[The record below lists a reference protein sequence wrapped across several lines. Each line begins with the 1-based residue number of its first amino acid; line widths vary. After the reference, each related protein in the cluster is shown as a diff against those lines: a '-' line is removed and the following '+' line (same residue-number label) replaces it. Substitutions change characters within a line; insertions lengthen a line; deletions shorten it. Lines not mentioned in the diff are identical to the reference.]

1 MAINFNVAPYFDD
14 YDDTKKFLRVLF
26 RPGYAVQAR
35 ELTQLQTILQDQVS
49 RFGDHIFKN
58 GSMVVPGSVNVDNQ
72 VHFAKLED
80 LYNSESV
87 KSYLTQFRSKIITGV
102 TSGVKALVVDTSEC
116 GCMVPGDSDIATLYF
131 KIESTAEDGVTK
143 RFIPGETLTALASDN
158 TTTNNY
164 RLTTNQVGD
173 ISVQIKTFGDTG
185 NVGTSYTNSESSDVL
200 GYGYGVEVK
209 QGIYFIDGFFVQNEE
224 LHLYIGRFTNTPTAR
239 VGFEVLEQ
247 IVTPEDDTSLNDNAQ
262 GSNNYAAPGAHRYK
276 IDLALKRLAL
286 NTTDSVKFV
295 ELLRVQDGRVQ
306 HKVEKTSYAELEK
319 TFARRTYD
327 ESGNYEVNKFRLS
340 VREHLDDGVN
350 NGVYDPRPTTGALT
364 DKIYGNTDQIALV
377 VDPGKAYVQG
387 YEVEGTITQYIAVD
401 KARPINGVENGHIVR
416 LDDQPVG
423 TPVGN
428 YALIDT
434 IRGVP
439 DISTFDIVYLWD
451 GSDPWVTAPTAGT
464 STNVG
469 KTGLVGTAR
478 IRSFQLHSA
487 SQTANSHYKMSF
499 FDIQME
505 EGKTFERDAKWM
517 TDAGLTGT
525 INFYANLAQY
535 GSGGVLVNGT
545 ASGTSGSPTITGYGT
560 KFLTD
565 FKIGDAVV
573 LGGNFVGFVISI
585 ASQTELTIDSNLT
598 VAQAGTGGAQTLTRG
613 DSRLY
618 DVEYDTLLFKT
629 GYQNTKTLRGKDPL
643 TGQDTVK
650 SSTHTVRRTV
660 TASADAVTSDW
671 SFTLTNVNE
680 FFLSDQDLSNYSLF
694 DNVTKQIVS
703 LTSAMISFDDDANR
717 KTITI
722 SGALAGLTTS
732 RSYTLITS
740 ILQAGVQ
747 AAEKI
752 KTSTAYT
759 ATILTKKNV
768 TAKNVILPHA
778 DVLQVTEVLM
788 TPGDYAAFNSANSV
802 DITNNFTLDSGQ
814 RATHYQAGALVLK
827 EGAPVPTG
835 ALQVKY
841 RYFAYSGSGNYFSAD
856 SYNTT
861 IDYED
866 IPSFKVRANDGTI
879 EEVFLHD
886 VIDYR
891 PVISGLNSFTPEIP
905 KIGTDYNTSLAY
917 YLPRFDKVVL
927 DSVGRINV
935 IAGVPALDPKE
946 PEDPKEG
953 MVLATLMLPAYT
965 KSSNDVKVY
974 QRDNRRYT
982 MRDIG
987 KLERRISN
995 LEYYVS
1001 LNLLE
1006 RETEQL
1012 SIKDATT
1019 GIDRFK
1025 NGFIVDQF
1033 TGHGIGEVK
1042 HPDYKIAVD
1051 TAKRELRPMH
1061 FTSALEVI
1069 EDLESAQQRATRD
1082 YQRTGDLIT
1091 LPYTESLFIFNPNSS
1106 RSIDVNPYKIGA
1118 FKGEVIL
1125 SPEGDNWKDTDRR
1138 PDLQVQDDNGYDAIR
1153 FMAEQLGVTGTQW
1166 GEWQNNWTGTSTST
1180 RTYQTG
1186 DPNRRRQTVRGYQ
1199 ETITTQTGTA
1209 SREGIR
1215 TSVSGETNAI
1225 DYGDRVVDISYLP
1238 YMRARP
1244 VLFAV
1249 KNLKA
1254 DTRFYAFFD
1263 DKRVDAEHIRPAD
1276 VFKVT
1281 QIVGATNI
1289 NFDPTFVSQTI
1300 LADDPARTYNGVIE
1314 PAFGSGDIIKNTTHT
1329 PTVVQT
1335 ISNITNPLGASSFT
1349 MTVGDATGILPGHH
1363 VFLYNFDAA
1372 RPNPSVSS
1380 YFTEQNRTQ
1389 TTLTTIDNTHSKQL
1403 NRRYFKVTGVSGTT
1417 LTLASIDGSIIDA
1430 FDSYATTNYP
1440 AGDGGRLLRL
1450 QASGVVAF
1458 SGVED
1463 SSTVIDIHVVNI
1475 KNGFAV
1481 GEQLTG
1487 EADLGSG
1494 ARNRVTITSINGGT
1508 STTTAPTMKAIGDPI
1523 RTDSW
1528 GSAVGVF
1535 NLPAETFRTGERS
1548 FKLID
1553 NISNSDANFDS
1564 KGFATYYSTGM
1575 SLQKERT
1582 VVNSRDVRFVQ
1593 DRLYESI
1600 PIRRTSTSTRLL
1612 YSYWTGHD
1620 PVAQTF
1626 VVSSLG
1632 GAFISSVDLY
1642 FQETGNRPVT
1652 VELRT
1657 TNSGVPTSKII
1668 PFTTVT
1674 KDPSQISVSDDGSAA
1689 TRFTFDSPIY
1699 LQDNETYALVVKTDE
1714 PGAKVFI
1721 SELGKTDLQ
1730 TNNIITSQPLT
1741 GSLYLSQNSREFEI
1755 NPLLDLKFSMNKCV
1769 FDTNASANVELKS
1782 TVPVVMSLPENPF
1795 EFTPNSNYVRVSH
1808 PNHGFVS
1815 GDLVVISGV
1824 NDGYYGANSS
1834 TLGASD
1840 DLLNGSHLVVATGMT
1855 KDSYLIQLQT
1865 TDSSGNSLLSGTNA
1879 NFVKGNYGGATVKAT
1894 RQLYMDYMF
1903 LKSNDLNFQDTSI
1916 KWYVNAED
1924 TSGTRTGV
1932 LPIVANED
1940 YVFDSRK
1947 VIKSFE
1953 NQRVVTTTPL
1963 LKSPSLQLH
1972 AIISSDNE
1980 NVSPVIDMQKLAVYA
1995 IQNLVDNKSAS
2006 DLNVAEID
2014 TVTLIEDGS
2023 VVDTDTYVIGSGTI
2037 TVNTAS
2043 ASVTGSGT
2051 AFTTQVKVGET
2062 LRIGNDAVGVV
2073 DVINSDTDLDLTTNS
2088 LVTSSNSAYKIVAR
2102 GWLEFENVNGAGV
2115 IRTWVDAADNIL
2127 QNAQIGS
2134 QLNIAG
2140 VWANKINGTYL
2151 INNVTES
2158 TDASRYAGSA
2168 DGNKVEITLDSS
2180 FYNFPSIAYLNLVND
2195 WIELQLQGSQTSN
2208 VASQS
2213 ISSTNDNTAWIEAGD
2228 EIVSSTVYEVVN
2240 PDGGSEERLERK
2252 VIGTVQSVASGS
2264 ITLTSNA
2271 TITITQAMFVR
2282 KPNLN
2287 WSINELVSFVDDFSP
2302 SGATNLANYV
2312 TRPLSLATSADSIRV
2327 MFDAAI
2333 PQNTDIKVY
2342 YRVWNGD
2349 KNLNQIRWNDAG
2361 FTSLTK
2367 SAVDFFTEREI
2378 NVSGITDFTNLQVKF
2393 VMKSSNT
2400 VYIPKIKNLRVV
2412 AHS

>member
-1 MAINFNVAPYFDD
+1 MAINFNVTPYFDD
-14 YDDTKKFLRVLF
+14 YNDANKFLRVLF

-80 LYNSESV
+80 LFNNESV
-87 KSYLTQFRSKIITGV
+87 KSYLTQFRSKVITGV

-116 GCMVPGDSDIATLYF
+116 GCMVAGDSTIATLYF
-131 KIESTAEDGVTK
+131 KIQSTAEDGVTK
-143 RFIPGETLTALASDN
+143 RFIPGETLTALAIDN
-158 TTTNNY
+158 TTTANY

-173 ISVQIKTFGDTG
+173 FSVQIRTFGDTG
-185 NVGTSYTNSESSDVL
+185 NVGTSYSENESSDVL
-200 GYGYGVEVK
+200 GYGYAVEVK
-209 QGIYFIDGFFVQNEE
+209 QGIYFIDGFFVQNDE
-224 LHLYIGRFTNTPTAR
+224 LHLYIGRFNNKPTAR

-262 GSNNYAAPGAHRYK
+262 GSNNFAAPGAHRYK
-276 IDLALKRLAL
+276 IDLLLKRLSL
-286 NTTDSVKFV
+286 NTTDSVKFI
-295 ELLRVQDGRVQ
+295 ELLRVVDGRVQ
-306 HKVEKTSYAELEK
+306 HKIEKTSYAEIEK

-340 VREHLDDGVN
+340 IREHLDNGTN
-350 NGVYDPRPTTGALT
+350 NGVYDLRPSVGALT
-364 DKIYGNTDQIALV
+364 DKTYGNADQIALV

-387 YEVEGTITQYIAVD
+387 YEVEGTITQYVAIN
-401 KARPINGVENGHIVR
+401 KARPIGLNEGGHIVR
-416 LDDQPVG
+416 LDDQPIG

-428 YALIDT
+428 YALVDT
-434 IRGVP
+434 VRGVP
-439 DISTFDIVYLWD
+439 DIDDFGLVYLWN
-451 GSDPWVTAPTAGT
+451 GTTPWSSAPTVGS
-464 STNVG
+464 STNAG

-478 IRSFQLHSA
+478 IRSFQLHSSVYA
-487 SQTANSHYKMSF
+487 SDAHYKMSF

-505 EGKTFERDAKWM
+505 EGFTFERDAKWI
-517 TDAGLTGT
+517 TDAGNTGT

-535 GSGGVLVNGT
+535 GSGGVIVNGN
-545 ASGTSGSPTITGYGT
+545 AAGTSGNPTITGFGT

-565 FKIGDAVV
+565 FKVGDAVV
-573 LGGNFVGFVISI
+573 LGGNFVGFVASI
-585 ASQTELTIDSNLT
+585 TNQTELDLDTNLT
-598 VAQAGTGGAQTLTRG
+598 SLQAGTGGAQTITRG

-618 DVEYDTLLFKT
+618 DVEYGTLLFKT
-629 GYQNTKTLRGKDPL
+629 GYQNTKTLRGIDTL

-650 SSTHTVRRTV
+650 SSTQTVRRTIN
-660 TASADAVTSDW
+660 ASADSVTSDW
-671 SFTLTNVNE
+671 SFTLTNANE
-680 FFLSDQDLSNYSLF
+680 FFLSDQNLENYTLF
-694 DNVTKQIVS
+694 DNVTDTIVN
-703 LTSAMISFDDDANR
+703 LTSSMISFDDDSNR

-722 SGALAGLTTS
+722 DGTTASLTTS

-740 ILQAGVQ
+740 ILQTGVQ

-752 KTSTAYT
+752 KTATAHT
-759 ATILTKKNV
+759 ASIVSKKNV
-768 TAKNVILPHA
+768 TAKNITLPHA
-778 DVLQVTEVLM
+778 DILEITEVLM
-788 TPGDYAAFNSANSV
+788 TPGDYDTFNSANSI
-802 DITNNFTLDSGQ
+802 DITNRFTLDSGQ
-814 RATHYQAGALVLK
+814 RSTHYQAGALVLK
-827 EGAPVPTG
+827 EGSSVPTG

-841 RYFAYSGSGNYFSAD
+841 RYFAYSSSGNYFSAD

-861 IDYED
+861 ITYET
-866 IPSFKVRANDGTI
+866 IPSFKVRANDGTV
-879 EEVFLHD
+879 EEVYLHD
-886 VIDYR
+886 VVDYR
-891 PVISGLNSFTPEIP
+891 PVISGLNSFKPEIP
-905 KIGTDYNTSLAY
+905 KIGTDFNTSLAY

-953 MVLATLMLPAYT
+953 MVLAAVMLPAYT
-965 KSSNDVKVY
+965 KYASDVKVY

-987 KLERRISN
+987 HLERRIKN

-1012 SIKDATT
+1012 SIKDDIT

-1033 TGHGIGEVK
+1033 TGHGIGDVK
-1042 HPDYKIAVD
+1042 HPDYKVSID
-1051 TAKRELRPMH
+1051 STRRELRPMH
-1061 FTSALEVI
+1061 FTSALEII
-1069 EDLESAQQRATRD
+1069 EDLQSAQQRATRD

-1091 LPYTESLFIFNPNSS
+1091 LPYTQELFIFNPNSS
-1106 RSIDVNPYKIGA
+1106 RSIDINPYKIGA

-1138 PDLQVQDDNGYDAIR
+1138 PDLQVQDDNGFDAIR
-1153 FMAEQLGVTGTQW
+1153 FLAEELGVTGTQW
-1166 GEWQNNWTGTSTST
+1166 GEWQNNWTGSSSTS
-1180 RTYQTG
+1180 RTFQTG
-1186 DPNRRRQTVRGYQ
+1186 DPNRRRQTVRGYE
-1199 ETITTQTGTA
+1199 ETVRTDVGIS
-1209 SREGIR
+1209 SREGIA
-1215 TSVSGETNAI
+1215 TSLNGTTNAV
-1225 DYGDRVVDISYLP
+1225 DYGDRIVDISYLP

-1244 VLFAV
+1244 ILFTV

-1263 DKRVDAEHIRPAD
+1263 DKRVDDLHTQPAD

-1281 QIVGATNI
+1281 QVVGSTAI
-1289 NFDPTFVSQTI
+1289 NFDPTFVSQTV
-1300 LADDPARTYNGVIE
+1300 LSDDAARSYNGVVE
-1314 PAFGSGDIIKNTTHT
+1314 PAFSSGDIVKNTTHT

-1335 ISNITNPLGASSFT
+1335 ITHVTDPLGANSFT
-1349 MTVGDATGILPGHH
+1349 MTVSSASGILPGHH

-1372 RPNPSVSS
+1372 RPSPTVSS

-1389 TTLTTIDNTHSKQL
+1389 TTLTTVDNTHSKQL
-1403 NRRYFKVTGVSGTT
+1403 NRRYFKVTAVSGTT
-1417 LTLASIDGSIIDA
+1417 LTLASVDGSKIAA

-1463 SSTVIDIHVVNI
+1463 SATVVDIHVVNI

-1487 EADLGSG
+1487 EADLGSN

-1508 STTTAPTMKAIGDPI
+1508 STTTAPTMKAIGDAI
-1523 RTDSW
+1523 RTDTW

-1535 NLPAETFRTGERS
+1535 YIPSETFRTGERN

-1593 DRLYESI
+1593 DRLYEEI
-1600 PIRRTSTSTRLL
+1600 PIRRTTTSTRLL

-1620 PVAQTF
+1620 PIAQTF

-1642 FQETGNRPVT
+1642 FQETGSRPVT
-1652 VELRT
+1652 IELRS
-1657 TNSGVPTSKII
+1657 TNNGVPSSKIL
-1668 PFTTVT
+1668 PFTTIT
-1674 KDPSQISVSDDGSAA
+1674 KDPSQIAISENGSVA
-1689 TRFTFDSPIY
+1689 TTFTFDAPVY

-1755 NPLLDLKFSMNKCV
+1755 NPLLDLKFSMKKCK
-1769 FDTNASANVELKS
+1769 FDTNASANVELKA
-1782 TVPVVMSLPENPF
+1782 TAPVVMGLPENPF
-1795 EFTPNSNYVRVSH
+1795 EFTPNTNYIRVSQQ
-1808 PNHGFVS
+1808 NHGFAA

-1824 NDGYYGANSS
+1824 SDGFYGANS
-1834 TLGASD
+1834 TTIGANQ
-1840 DLLNGSHLVVATGMT
+1840 DLLNGSHFILATGIT
-1855 KDSYLIQLQT
+1855 KDSYLIELQT
-1865 TDSSGNSLLSGTNA
+1865 TDSSGKNLLSGTNA
-1879 NFVKGNYGGATVKAT
+1879 NFVKGNYGGNSVKAT
-1894 RQLYMDYMF
+1894 RQLFMDYLF
-1903 LKSNDLNFQDTSI
+1903 LKSNDLSFQDTSI
-1916 KWYVNAED
+1916 TWYVNAEG
-1924 TSGTRTGV
+1924 TSGTRTGA

-1940 YVFDSRK
+1940 YVFDNRK
-1947 VIKSFE
+1947 VVKSFE

-1963 LKSPSLQLH
+1963 LKSPSLQFH
-1972 AIISSDNE
+1972 ATISSANA
-1980 NVSPVIDMQKLAVYA
+1980 NVSPVIDMQKLSAYA
-1995 IQNLVDNKSAS
+1995 IQNLIDNKSAV
-2006 DLNVAEID
+2006 DLNVPVID
-2014 TVTLIEDGS
+2014 SRTLISNSS
-2023 VVDTDTYVIGSGTI
+2023 VVDTDTYVVGSGTI
-2037 TVNTAS
+2037 TVSTAN
-2043 ASVTGSGT
+2043 ATVTGSGT
-2051 AFTTQVKVGET
+2051 SFTTQVKVGET
-2062 LRIGNDAVGVV
+2062 LRIGNNAVGVV
-2073 DVINSDTDLDLTTNS
+2073 SVVASNTSITLTTNS
-2088 LVTSSNSAYKIVAR
+2088 LVTGSAQAYKIVAR
-2102 GWLEFENVNGAGV
+2102 GWLEFQNVNNNGV
-2115 IRTWVDAADNIL
+2115 IRTWIDAADNIL

-2134 QLNIAG
+2134 QLTINGI
-2140 VWANKINGTYL
+2140 WNDKINGTYL

-2158 TDASRYAGSA
+2158 SDASRFAGSA
-2168 DGNKVEITLDSS
+2168 DGNKVEVTLNGS
-2180 FYNFPSIAYLNLVND
+2180 FYNFPSIVYLNLVND
-2195 WIELQLQGSQTSN
+2195 WVEFQLEGSQTSSTGS
-2208 VASQS
+2208 AS
-2213 ISSTNDNTAWIEAGD
+2213 ISSTNDNTAYIVAGD

-2240 PDGGSEERLERK
+2240 PDGGSEQRLERK
-2252 VIGTVQSVASGS
+2252 VIGTVASVTSAA
-2264 ITLTSNA
+2264 ITLTTNA
-2271 TITITQAMFVR
+2271 TISITQAMFVR
-2282 KPNLN
+2282 KPSLTWNISQLD
-2287 WSINELVSFVDDFSP
+2287 SHVDDFSP
-2302 SGATNLANYV
+2302 TGSSNLANYV
-2312 TRPLSLATSADSIRV
+2312 TRPLSLSTSANSIR
-2327 MFDAAI
+2327 MIFDSTI

-2342 YRVWNGD
+2342 YRVWND
-2349 KNLNQIRWNDAG
+2349 NQDLNKLKWNNAG

-2367 SAVDFFTEREI
+2367 SAVDFFTEREV
-2378 NVSGITDFTNLQVKF
+2378 NVNDITDFTNLQIKF
-2393 VMKSSNT
+2393 VMKSTNT
-2400 VYIPKIKNLRVV
+2400 AYVPKIKNLRVV

>member
-1 MAINFNVAPYFDD
+1 MAINFNVTPYFDD
-14 YDDTKKFLRVLF
+14 YDDAKKFLRVLF
-26 RPGYAVQAR
+26 RPGYSVQAR
-35 ELTQLQTILQDQVS
+35 ELTQLQTILQDQIS
-49 RFGDHIFKN
+49 RFGEHVFKN

-80 LYNSESV
+80 LFNNESV
-87 KSYLTQFRSKIITGV
+87 KSYLTQFRNKIVTGV
-102 TSGVKALVVDTSEC
+102 TSGVKALIVDTSEC
-116 GCMVPGDSDIATLYF
+116 GCMVAGDSNIATLYF

-158 TTTNNY
+158 TTVANY
-164 RLTTNQVGD
+164 RLETNQVGD
-173 ISVQIKTFGDTG
+173 ISVQVRTFGDTG
-185 NVGTSYTNSESSDVL
+185 NVGTSYTSNEVSDVL
-200 GYGYGVEVK
+200 GYGYAVEVK
-209 QGIYFIDGFFVQNEE
+209 QGIYFIDGFFVQNDE
-224 LHLYIGRFTNTPTAR
+224 LHLYIGRFNNTPTAR

-247 IVTPEDDTSLNDNAQ
+247 IVTPEDDSSLNDNAQ
-262 GSNNYAAPGAHRYK
+262 GSNNFAAPGAHRYK
-276 IDLALKRLAL
+276 INLALKRLAL
-286 NTTDSVKFV
+286 NTTDSVKFI
-295 ELLRVQDGRVQ
+295 ELLRVSNGRVQ

-340 VREHLDDGVN
+340 VREHLDDGTN
-350 NGVYDPRPTTGALT
+350 NGIYDLRPISGALV
-364 DKIYGNTDQIALV
+364 DKTYGNPDQIALV

-387 YEVEGTITQYIAVD
+387 YEVEGTITQYVAVN
-401 KARPINGVENGHIVR
+401 KARPINGVENGHVVR

-423 TPVGN
+423 TPIGN
-428 YALIDT
+428 YALVDT

-439 DISTFDIVYLWD
+439 DIENFDLVYLWN
-451 GSDPWVTAPTAGT
+451 GSDPWTSAPTAGS

-478 IRSFQLHSA
+478 IRSFQLHSSVYA
-487 SQTANSHYKMSF
+487 SDAHYKMSF

-505 EGKTFERDAKWM
+505 EGFTFERDAKWM
-517 TDAGLTGT
+517 TDAGNTGT

-535 GSGGVLVNGT
+535 GSGGVLVNGN
-545 ASGTSGSPTITGYGT
+545 AAGTSGSPTITGFGT

-565 FKIGDAVV
+565 FKVGDAVV
-573 LGGNFVGFVISI
+573 LGGNFVGFVASI
-585 ASQTELTIDSNLT
+585 TNQTELDLDTNLT
-598 VAQAGTGGAQTLTRG
+598 SLQAGTGGAQTLTRG

-618 DVEYDTLLFKT
+618 DVDYSTLLFKS
-629 GYQNTKTLRGKDPL
+629 GYQNTKTLRGKDSL

-650 SSTHTVRRTV
+650 SSTQTVRRTI
-660 TASADAVTSDW
+660 TASADSVTTDW
-671 SFTLTNVNE
+671 SFTLTNTNE
-680 FFLSDQDLSNYSLF
+680 FFLSDQNLENYTLF
-694 DNVTKQIVS
+694 DNVTDTIVN
-703 LTSAMISFDDDANR
+703 LTSAMISFDDDSNR
-717 KTITI
+717 KTVTI
-722 SGALAGLTTS
+722 DGTAASLVAS

-740 ILQAGVQ
+740 ILQIGVQ

-752 KTSTAYT
+752 KTATAYT
-759 ATILTKKNV
+759 ATVTTKKNV
-768 TAKNVILPHA
+768 TAKNIVLPHA
-778 DVLQVTEVLM
+778 DILEITEVLM
-788 TPGDYAAFNSANSV
+788 TPGDYATFNSANSV

-814 RATHYQAGALVLK
+814 RSTHYQAGALVIK
-827 EGAPVPTG
+827 DGASVPTG

-841 RYFAYSGSGNYFSAD
+841 RYFAYSSSGNYFSVD

-866 IPSFKVRANDGTI
+866 IPSFRVRANDGTV
-879 EEVFLHD
+879 EDVFLHD
-886 VIDYR
+886 VVDYR
-891 PVISGLNSFTPEIP
+891 PVISGLNSFKPELP
-905 KIGTDYNTSLAY
+905 KIGTDFNTSLAY

-935 IAGVPALDPKE
+935 ISGVPALDPKE

-953 MVLATLMLPAYT
+953 MVLATVMLPAYT
-965 KSSNDVKVY
+965 KSANDVKVY

-987 KLERRISN
+987 HLERRIKN

-1033 TGHGIGEVK
+1033 TGHGIGDVK
-1042 HPDYKIAVD
+1042 HPDYKVSVD
-1051 TAKRELRPMH
+1051 SAKRELRPMH
-1061 FTSALEVI
+1061 FTSALEII
-1069 EDLESAQQRATRD
+1069 EDLESAQQRSTRD

-1091 LPYTESLFIFNPNSS
+1091 LPYTEELFIFNPNSS
-1106 RSIDVNPYKIGA
+1106 RSIDINPYKIGA

-1166 GEWQNNWTGTSTST
+1166 GEWQNNWTGSSSST
-1180 RTYQTG
+1180 RTFQTG

-1199 ETITTQTGTA
+1199 ETVRTDTGTS

-1215 TSVSGETNAI
+1215 TALSGETNAM

-1244 VLFAV
+1244 VVFTV

-1254 DTRFYAFFD
+1254 DTRFYSFFD
-1263 DKRVDAEHIRPAD
+1263 DKRIDNDNIRPAD

-1281 QIVGATNI
+1281 QIVGSTNI
-1289 NFDPTFVSQTI
+1289 NFDPTFVSQTV

-1314 PAFGSGDIIKNTTHT
+1314 PAFGSGDIVKNTTHT

-1335 ISNITNPLGASSFT
+1335 ITHVTDPLGANSFT
-1349 MTVGDATGILPGHH
+1349 MTVSSASGILPGHH

-1372 RPNPSVSS
+1372 RPSPSVSS

-1389 TTLTTIDNTHSKQL
+1389 TTLTTVDTTHSKQL
-1403 NRRYFKVTGVSGTT
+1403 NRRYFKVTAVSGTT
-1417 LTLASIDGSIIDA
+1417 LTLASVDGSKIAA

-1450 QASGVVAF
+1450 QASGVVTF

-1463 SSTVIDIHVVNI
+1463 SATVVDIHVVNI

-1508 STTTAPTMKAIGDPI
+1508 STTTAPTMKAIGDAI
-1523 RTDSW
+1523 RTDTW

-1535 NLPAETFRTGERS
+1535 YLPANTFRTGERN

-1593 DRLYESI
+1593 DRLYEAI

-1632 GAFISSVDLY
+1632 GAFISSIDLY
-1642 FQETGNRPVT
+1642 FQETGSRPIT

-1657 TNSGVPTSKII
+1657 TNNGVPTSKII

-1674 KDPSQISVSDDGSAA
+1674 KDPSQIAVSENGSVA
-1689 TRFTFDSPIY
+1689 TNFVFDAPVY

-1714 PGAKVFI
+1714 PGAKLFI

-1755 NPLLDLKFSMNKCV
+1755 NPLLDLKFRMNKCV
-1769 FDTNASANVELKS
+1769 FDTNASANVELKA
-1782 TVPVVMSLPENPF
+1782 TAPVVMTLPENPF
-1795 EFTPNSNYVRVSH
+1795 EFTPNVNTVRVNH
-1808 PNHGFVS
+1808 PNHGFAS

-1824 NDGYYGANSS
+1824 ADGLYGANST
-1834 TLGASD
+1834 TLGAVE
-1840 DLLNGSHLVVATGMT
+1840 DLLNGSHRVLASGIT
-1855 KDSYLIQLQT
+1855 KDSYLIELQT
-1865 TDSSGNSLLSGTNA
+1865 TDSNGKSLLSGTNA
-1879 NFVKGNYGGATVKAT
+1879 NFVKGNYGGQSVKAT
-1894 RQLYMDYMF
+1894 RQLFMDYLF
-1903 LKSNDLNFQDTSI
+1903 LKTNDLNFQDTSI
-1916 KWYVNAED
+1916 TWYVNAED
-1924 TSGTRTGV
+1924 KSGTRTGAI
-1932 LPIVANED
+1932 PIVANED

-1947 VIKSFE
+1947 AVKSFE

-1963 LKSPSLQLH
+1963 LKSPSLQFH
-1972 AIISSDNE
+1972 AVISSNNA
-1980 NVSPVIDMQKLAVYA
+1980 NVSPVIDMQKLSAYA
-1995 IQNLVDNKSAS
+1995 IQNLIDNKSAS
-2006 DLNVAEID
+2006 DLNVPTID
-2014 TVTLIEDGS
+2014 TRTLIEDSS

-2043 ASVTGSGT
+2043 DTVTGSAT

-2062 LRIGNDAVGVV
+2062 LRIGNNAVGVV
-2073 DVINSDTDLDLTTNS
+2073 ETVNSDTSITLTTNS
-2088 LVTSSNSAYKIVAR
+2088 LITQSAQAYKIVAR
-2102 GWLEFENVNGAGV
+2102 GWLEFQNVNGKGV

-2134 QLNIAG
+2134 QLNING
-2140 VWANKINGTYL
+2140 VWSSKIDGTYL

-2158 TDASRYAGSA
+2158 SDASRFAGSA
-2168 DGNKVEITLDSS
+2168 DGNKVEITLGSA
-2180 FYNFPSIAYLNLVND
+2180 FYNFPAIAYLNLVND
-2195 WIELQLQGSQTSN
+2195 WIELQLNGSQTS
-2208 VASQS
+2208 STSTSS
-2213 ISSTNDNTAWIEAGD
+2213 ISSTNDNTAFIEAGD
-2228 EIVSSTVYEVVN
+2228 QIVSSTVYEVVN
-2240 PDGGSEERLERK
+2240 PDGGSEQRLERK
-2252 VIGTVQSVASGS
+2252 VIGTVQSVSAGT
-2264 ITLTSNA
+2264 ITLTTNS

-2287 WSINELVSFVDDFSP
+2287 WSINQLDSFVDDFSP
-2302 SGATNLANYV
+2302 SGVSNQANYV
-2312 TRPLSLATSADSIRV
+2312 TRPLTLSTSADSIR
-2327 MFDAAI
+2327 MLFDATI

-2349 KNLNQIRWNDAG
+2349 QDLNKLKWTDAG
-2361 FTSLTK
+2361 FASLTK
-2367 SAVDFFTEREI
+2367 SAVDFFTEREV
-2378 NVSGITDFTNLQVKF
+2378 NVADITDFTNLQVKF
-2393 VMKSSNT
+2393 VMKSSNP
-2400 VYIPKIKNLRVV
+2400 VYVPKVKNLRVV